1 MRRIKMIMGIAAVLV
16 GMLTLTAG
24 PAMANEF
31 DFENHFDDE
40 VFVVD
45 NFGDDEEVVFL
56 DEDEGLFDALCSPGI
71 DIDLAGC
78 IFSDEEDVDFL
89 DEDEFHFV
97 LADDGD
103 FFDDDEVD
111 FRFVDDDDDDNDDDE
126 NNNNDNERSFTRI
139 IDGG

>member
-1 MRRIKMIMGIAAVLV
+1 MRRIKLVLAVGAV
-16 GMLTLTAG
+16 MVAIVALTAG
-24 PAMANEF
+24 PAMADELDHEF
-31 DFENHFDDE
+31 
-40 VFVVD
+40 FVVED
-45 NFGDDEEVVFL
+45 FDEEVVFL
-56 DEDEGLFDALCSPGI
+56 EEDEGLFDALCSPGI

-103 FFDDDEVD
+103 FFDDDVFDDDEVD
-111 FRFVDDDDDDNDDDE
+111 FRFVDDNDDDE